1 MLYPALIV
9 FYPLGLALSE
19 AVLISRWSAAALM
32 NLSLIVF
39 SLGNMFACI
48 EMILSSDIRCWS
60 IQQLPL
66 LFVILH
72 TRSPLKK
79 TKYIRNHI
87 E

>member
-9 FYPLGLALSE
+9 PYPLGLAPSK

-48 EMILSSDIRCWS
+48 EMILSSDIYCWS
-60 IQQLPL
+60 IQQLPFSL
-66 LFVILH
+66 CDIAHKDCSLDYKV
-72 TRSPLKK
+72 
-79 TKYIRNHI
+79 
-87 E
+87 